1 MPASA
6 LPDDAPLRLTRRD
19 ALKTFT
25 LITGGTLV
33 ALAYSPLLQARPVKQ
48 VNGWLLHEDD
58 R

>member
-6 LPDDAPLRLTRRD
+6 LPDNARLRLTRRD

-33 ALAYSPLLQARPVKQ
+33 TLGEVSMQLAGHR
-48 VNGWLLHEDD
+48 
-58 R
+58 